1 MEIQN
6 STPTYNLWQDIGKK
20 KKDKKCTPEELFLF
34 LVTLFE
40 TTVTATKLVIPK
52 RNLTLTKKK
61 KKKDTK

>member
-1 MEIQN
+1 M
-6 STPTYNLWQDIGKK
+6 TRYKKKK

-61 KKKDTK
+61 KKGY

>member
-1 MEIQN
+1 MTRYRE
-6 STPTYNLWQDIGKK
+6 KK